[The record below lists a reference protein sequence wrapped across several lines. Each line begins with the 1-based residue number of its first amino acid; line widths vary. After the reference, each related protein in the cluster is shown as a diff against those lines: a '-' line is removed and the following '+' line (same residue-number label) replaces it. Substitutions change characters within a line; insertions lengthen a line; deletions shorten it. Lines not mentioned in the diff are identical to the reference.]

1 MSTPLSHLI
10 ARSLM
15 PALVVGA
22 FALPAPIA
30 LAQQANATPPTPAE
44 IERRKSMGGYLPERM
59 QNPNLTSN
67 PPRLTV
73 TPLENIPVDKI
84 QVPPGFKVEVWA
96 HGIPG
101 ARMMARAA
109 NGAIAASRA
118 TARATGVPT
127 RARACRGR
135 GAAFARRRRDGE
147 AEAAAANFE
156 ALNGQKTLN

>member
-30 LAQQANATPPTPAE
+30 LAQQANATPPSPAE

-73 TPLENIPVDKI
+73 TPLENIPVDNWN
-84 QVPPGFKVEVWA
+84 GFIIGKRSDCSSC
-96 HGIPG
+96 IFTNP
-101 ARMMARAA
+101 
-109 NGAIAASRA
+109 
-118 TARATGVPT
+118 
-127 RARACRGR
+127 
-135 GAAFARRRRDGE
+135 F
-147 AEAAAANFE
+147 
-156 ALNGQKTLN
+156 